1 MSGGERETLW
11 QIGRNRRTFHPDR
24 EREHREN
31 GIVIIH
37 TVDTLDRP
45 GLEPYRTMRRPADHE
60 TRGIF
65 VAEGEKVVR
74 RLLASP
80 LGLRSFLLTPEWHE
94 VLRGEIS
101 RRATPLL
108 EVFLTPHD
116 VMEGIVG
123 FRFHQGI
130 MAVGDV
136 PPEPPVDSLP
146 RPHLLVALER
156 IHHVENVGVI
166 LRNAAGLGADGIVV
180 GETSCSPFLRRA
192 VRNSMGSVFTMPVFR
207 PAGMI
212 RFLHALKERYG
223 TRILAADPLGATP
236 AWSEDFSGN
245 ICVVVGNEDAGVSG
259 EVRALADAF
268 VAVPMSHGVDSLNA
282 GSAAAALLYEAA
294 RQRVAPRHVSDRSP

>member
-1 MSGGERETLW
+1 
-11 QIGRNRRTFHPDR
+11 
-24 EREHREN
+24 
-31 GIVIIH
+31 VIIH
-37 TVDTLDRP
+37 EVDALNRP

-60 TRGIF
+60 RRGIF

-80 LGLRSFLLTPEWHE
+80 LGLRSLLLTPEWHE
-94 VLRGEIS
+94 VLRPETARRDTPSLEI
-101 RRATPLL
+101 
-108 EVFLTPHD
+108 FLAPHD

-123 FRFHQGI
+123 FRFHQGV
-130 MAVGDV
+130 MAVGEV

-166 LRNAAGLGADGIVV
+166 IRNAAGLGADGVVV
-180 GETSCSPFLRRA
+180 GEASCSPYLRRA
-192 VRNSMGSVFTMPVFR
+192 VRNSMGSAFTTPIFR
-207 PAGMI
+207 PTNMTL
-212 RFLHALKERYG
+212 FLRSLQERYG

-259 EVRALADAF
+259 EIRALADALI
-268 VAVPMSHGVDSLNA
+268 AIPMADGVDSLNA

-294 RQRVAPRHVSDRSP
+294 RQRFPRPEISGRVP